1 MGGDRYKMRMHD
13 GTDPNAPLSWWEG
26 WPMTAVAILVSA
38 AIWSAKLSSLLGM
51 VW

>member
-13 GTDPNAPLSWWEG
+13 GTDPSAPLSWWEG
-26 WPMTAVAILVSA
+26 WPMTAAAIVFSA
-38 AIWSAKLSSLLGM
+38 AIWGAKLSSLLGM